1 MSLSHY
7 QAVLFDLDGTLCDTA
22 LDFTLAL
29 NRLLADEQRPSLSLS
44 QVRAHVS
51 NGALAIIQKAFP
63 DIEDEPTLLSLR
75 RRLVEYYQ
83 QNIVWHTQVYP
94 GLDKLLAQ
102 LASKQI
108 PWGVVSNKP
117 ELLTREIMQR
127 LDFPYAAHA
136 IIGGDTLSVAKPHP
150 EPLLLAAKACQI
162 IPELC
167 VYIGDHH
174 RDVVAAKAAG
184 MTAVAVSYGYINA
197 DENVHHWGADW
208 VVDSPYQLLTLL
220 NLSVSP

>member
-44 QVRAHVS
+44 QVRAQVS

-75 RRLVEYYQ
+75 SRLVDYYQ
-83 QNIVWHTQVYP
+83 QHIVWHTHLYP

-117 ELLTREIMQR
+117 ESLTREIMQR
-127 LDFPYAAHA
+127 LNFPYAANA
-136 IIGGDTLSVAKPHP
+136 IIGGDTLKVAKPHP
-150 EPLLLAAKACQI
+150 EPLLLAAEQCQTA
-162 IPELC
+162 PEHCL
-167 VYIGDHH
+167 YIGDHH
-174 RDVVAAKAAG
+174 RDVIAAKAAG
-184 MTAVAVSYGYINA
+184 MIAIAVSYGYMSS
-197 DENVHHWGADW
+197 DESAHDWGADW

-220 NLSVSP
+220 NLSV